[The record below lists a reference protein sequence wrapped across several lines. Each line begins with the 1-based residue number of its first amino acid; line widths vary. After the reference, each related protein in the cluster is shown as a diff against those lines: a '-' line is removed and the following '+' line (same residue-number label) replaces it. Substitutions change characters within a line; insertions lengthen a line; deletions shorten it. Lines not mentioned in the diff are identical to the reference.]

1 MLFRSVSQSRYP
13 ADVCYN
19 EGSDVVNKKGH
30 FRGEV
35 YAYAIAY
42 FDEYFNFGLV
52 QPLDFSKVYKM
63 RPKRTI
69 GSVSLGTPDAYNQLI
84 ASVADTAGLECGDY
98 VRHQN
103 KAYQVCEV
111 NSGTSMLLKY
121 RPDKKATT
129 ISQKSLTKQ
138 R

>member
-1 MLFRSVSQSRYP
+1 MAHALRDNYKTMLEAKKQVIKDNVLVRGNVEYNNFENDRGNADFDDAYTIK

-63 RPKRTI
+63 RTKRTI
-69 GSVSLGTPDAYNQLI
+69 GSVSFSN
-84 ASVADTAGLECGDY
+84 
-98 VRHQN
+98 
-103 KAYQVCEV
+103 
-111 NSGTSMLLKY
+111 
-121 RPDKKATT
+121 
-129 ISQKSLTKQ
+129 
-138 R
+138 